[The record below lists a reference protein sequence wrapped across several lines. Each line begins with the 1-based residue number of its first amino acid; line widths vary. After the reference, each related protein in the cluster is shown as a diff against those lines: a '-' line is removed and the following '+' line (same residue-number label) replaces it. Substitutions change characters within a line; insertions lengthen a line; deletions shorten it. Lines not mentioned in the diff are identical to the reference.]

1 MVKAKI
7 LDSAEQ
13 FENRK
18 KGTVG
23 LCSGCYDILQSGHA
37 VFFEQCK
44 EIADTLVVVV
54 GSDIAIKKQ
63 KGPDRPINPQN
74 NRVYLVAAMDDVD
87 YAIIGEDELS
97 PGKLDYVSI
106 AEVIRPD
113 FLILNDDDSA
123 VVEKTKFCK
132 EHNIEIRFVKRTV
145 PNFLK
150 PTSSTEIINKI
161 GKKG

>member
-1 MVKAKI
+1 MIAAKI
-7 LDSAEQ
+7 LDSADA
-13 FENRK
+13 FENKK
-18 KGTVG
+18 KGTIG
-23 LCSGCYDILQSGHA
+23 LCSGCFDILQSGHA

-54 GSDIAIKKQ
+54 GSDIAIKQQ

-74 NRVYLVAAMDDVD
+74 NRVYLVAAMDPVD

-106 AEVIRPD
+106 AKAIKPD

-123 VVEKTKFCK
+123 IIEKTKFCK
-132 EHNIEIRFVKRTV
+132 ENTIEIKFVKRSV
-145 PNFLK
+145 PKFLK
-150 PTSSTEIINKI
+150 PTSSTEIINKM
-161 GKKG
+161 GK